1 VSVTLDRDDCS
12 RFCFGMGTMWL
23 SFHDWG
29 EHEAIN
35 DNNDIQIKA
44 SSKAKLQ
51 MANMR
56 LITMIVVIIIIA
68 FQTSLSGRV
77 LNWLSG

>member
-1 VSVTLDRDDCS
+1 
-12 RFCFGMGTMWL
+12 MGTMWL